1 MESRYRIA
9 NGYSHDA
16 KVIYGDTDS
25 VMVRF
30 GASTVAES
38 MVLGKEAAEH
48 ISSQFPH
55 PIKLEF
61 EKVSGGGGGEVE
73 RGGGWRERWGGG
85 RGSGRRERWRG
96 SRRGGEGRGGEVV
109 GEGGRREMEEGWR
122 ILILLVLRSYICV
135 CKAIT
140 FYPSHSHTHL
150 HFLTPH
156 TLTQVYYPYLLINKK
171 RYAGLFFT
179 RPETYDKMDCKGI
192 ETVRTVH
199 PSVTCNM

>member
-1 MESRYRIA
+1 MMIDRSRELVESRYRIA

-61 EKVSGGGGGEVE
+61 EKVSGGRGGEVE
-73 RGGGWRERWGGG
+73 GGGGWREKWGGG
-85 RGSGRRERWRG
+85 RRRWRRRER
-96 SRRGGEGRGGEVV
+96 
-109 GEGGRREMEEGWR
+109 
-122 ILILLVLRSYICV
+122 
-135 CKAIT
+135 
-140 FYPSHSHTHL
+140 
-150 HFLTPH
+150 
-156 TLTQVYYPYLLINKK
+156 
-171 RYAGLFFT
+171 
-179 RPETYDKMDCKGI
+179 
-192 ETVRTVH
+192 
-199 PSVTCNM
+199 